1 MITYIFGLPIYVGS
15 FTDPTMVIKELE
27 YCKNNKKIDTPDDEV
42 EELGGTLE
50 EDEGI
55 LFDLRNYKE
64 YTPYIN
70 SEIENHIH
78 FFSKELNIQ
87 NLDLTTNMCRNI
99 NCGHTCADYWFNE
112 YGKGDQSLAHWHLS
126 NQDDEM
132 FCQPDEAMFSFN
144 YFAKYDNDIH
154 AGLYFVNP
162 SPIHTLYEMIDDI
175 VPAFKRSI
183 KLEINEGQIVIFPSC
198 LLHYVEKHQVD
209 DKRITLSGNLYKVVD
224 GKKIK

>member
-15 FTDPTMVIKELE
+15 FADPTEVIKELE
-27 YCKNNKKIDTPDDEV
+27 FCKNNKKNDTSSNEI
-42 EELGGTLE
+42 EELGGGLE

-70 SEIENHIH
+70 SEIENHTR
-78 FFSKELNIQ
+78 FFSKELKMQ

-112 YGKGDQSLAHWHLS
+112 YGKGDQSLPHWHLS
-126 NQDDEM
+126 DQGDEM
-132 FCQPDEAMFSFN
+132 FCQSDEAMFSFN
-144 YFAKYDNDIH
+144 YFVKYDNDTH

-162 SPIHTLYEMIDDI
+162 APIHVFYEMIEDV
-175 VPAFKRSI
+175 VPELKRSV
-183 KLEINEGQIVIFPSC
+183 KLEIKEGQIVIFPSC
-198 LLHYVEKHQVD
+198 LLHYVERHEVD
-209 DKRITLSGNLYKVVD
+209 DKRITLSGNLYAVSM
-224 GKKIK
+224 